1 MRKAMP
7 ELPSPEDVMMVTT
20 AFAVAALVG
29 ELAAQQPQEGYYGP
43 DGYPVLASKCFGIAD
58 AMVDEW
64 KKRLGKLEAEEPAS

>member
-29 ELAAQQPQEGYYGP
+29 ELAAQHPNGGYEPGTYSI
-43 DGYPVLASKCFGIAD
+43 LANKCFRIAD

-64 KKRLGKLEAEEPAS
+64 KARTARAAAAAESGS